1 MRQTDGVTMVT
12 AEALERLLAQPDPP
26 TLLDARFTLT
36 GQGRSAYDEGH
47 LPGAVFADLD
57 RGLCGPPGAGGR
69 HPLPDPAVLQ
79 AELRR
84 LGVRDGHPV
93 VVYEQGGPVPIGS
106 AARLWWTLRWAGHR
120 DVRVLDGGYAEWL
133 ANGFLITT
141 EEPAPEAG
149 DIHVRPEQMKA
160 WNADDAGARRGT
172 LIDARAAPR
181 FRGETEPIDAKAGH
195 IPGAVNQPPAETVDA
210 RGRMLPRQ
218 ELRKRFEALGV
229 VDGEPVGAY
238 CGSGIT
244 AAQTVLALHE
254 AGYDPALYVG
264 SWSDWITD
272 PSRPIAT
279 GPSSGS
285 SSGSLSGE
293 A

>member
-1 MRQTDGVTMVT
+1 VRQTDGVTMVT

-36 GQGRSAYDEGH
+36 GEGRAAYEEGH

-69 HPLPDPAVLQ
+69 HPLPDPGVLQ

-84 LGVRDGHPV
+84 LGVRDAHPV
-93 VVYEQGGPVPIGS
+93 VVYEQGGPVPVGS
-106 AARLWWTLRWAGHR
+106 AARLWWTLTWAGHP
-120 DVRVLDGGYAEWL
+120 DVQVLDGGYAEWL
-133 ANGFLITT
+133 AHGFLITT
-141 EEPAPEAG
+141 EEPEPEAG
-149 DIHVRPEQMKA
+149 DLHVQPDNLPA
-160 WNADDAGARRGT
+160 WNADDAGATDRT
-172 LIDARAAPR
+172 LIDARVAPR
-181 FRGETEPIDAKAGH
+181 FRGETEPIDARAGH
-195 IPGAVNQPPAETVDA
+195 IPGAVNQPLSETVDE
-210 RGRMLPRQ
+210 RGRMLPKD

-229 VDGEPVGAY
+229 RDGKPVGAY

-254 AGYDPALYVG
+254 AGFDPALYVG

-272 PSRPIAT
+272 PNRPVAT
-279 GPSSGS
+279 GS
-285 SSGSLSGE
+285 SS
-293 A
+293 